1 MLQKL
6 TMLRVP
12 LPSVSS
18 FSFKDTPFLSTLTQ
32 PAPKHLS
39 ASLPLSRDEYSSLLL
54 TCILGHPSSVGGPD
68 YSSISITH
76 AVVWLEPVLQK
87 RKLGH
92 RRSVEQL
99 TSNSTDCLSGERI
112 RAGASPNQ
120 FPSCQMPPCSF
131 LFSDLLMA
139 PRVLLSFDFIR
150 LGGQPITVWLQHTR
164 GQPPGLEGRAQSWKT
179 HLLGTFGR
187 VTTPFL
193 CGWVKGDGQ
202 WGLAE
207 EGLHLRPV
215 HADHAQLPFQWTL
228 SSVFSTYENN
238 NRRIRPPHPYPDRGT
253 LKIVSRLLIA

>member
-6 TMLRVP
+6 TVLRVP

-99 TSNSTDCLSGERI
+99 TSNSTDCLSGGENQGWRFPKSVPFLPNATLLI
-112 RAGASPNQ
+112 SLFWSLDGTQSASLFWFYSSGRPAHHSLVAAHKGAAS
-120 FPSCQMPPCSF
+120 
-131 LFSDLLMA
+131 
-139 PRVLLSFDFIR
+139 R
-150 LGGQPITVWLQHTR
+150 LGGQGSELKDTPPWHVWESDNTFPVWLGQR
-164 GQPPGLEGRAQSWKT
+164 GWSVGSGWR
-179 HLLGTFGR
+179 R
-187 VTTPFL
+187 TP
-193 CGWVKGDGQ
+193 
-202 WGLAE
+202 
-207 EGLHLRPV
+207 
-215 HADHAQLPFQWTL
+215 
-228 SSVFSTYENN
+228 S
-238 NRRIRPPHPYPDRGT
+238 
-253 LKIVSRLLIA
+253 